1 MDALDTVAGVTELS
15 LGRGTKE
22 NVAGADALKAFE
34 AYFVGEL
41 LRIAAP
47 KSTSDLF
54 DGGQAGR
61 MYREHFHQE
70 LARLVAE
77 HGGMGLATSLAGSLE
92 PGGEREKGERANADG
107 DPHDKAEGAT
117 K

>member
-1 MDALDTVAGVTELS
+1 MDALDAVNGVTELS
-15 LGRGTKE
+15 LGRGTTEK
-22 NVAGADALKAFE
+22 VDGAGALKAFE

-47 KSTSDLF
+47 KSTSSLF

-70 LARLVAE
+70 LAWLVAE
-77 HGGMGLATSLAGSLE
+77 HGGMGLATSLAGSL
-92 PGGEREKGERANADG
+92 GTG
-107 DPHDKAEGAT
+107 HEGAEAADEDAKRGGVT
-117 K
+117 AAEDRAK